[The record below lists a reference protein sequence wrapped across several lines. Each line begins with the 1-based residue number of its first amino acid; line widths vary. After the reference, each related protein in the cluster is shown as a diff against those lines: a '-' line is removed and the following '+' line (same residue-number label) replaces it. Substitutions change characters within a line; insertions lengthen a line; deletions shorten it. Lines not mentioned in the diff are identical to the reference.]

1 LTVRFAVQQ
10 MSEKKS
16 RGKEQMRSSSKT
28 SDNAGESPKNES
40 EKKMKQVKV
49 KKSGS
54 AFSWMSVAFLFMGIA
69 IGVGPFVPQIIEHFN
84 GMQNAKDVKNEDAK
98 MPDNLHQ
105 KYLNHYSRF
114 FQSSEQY
121 KELSEAKKKFLASD
135 LGSLYGYGNLRVE
148 DIVASELERFENEI
162 YLDYTGAGVYQKKQ
176 LTAAFEDL
184 AHNAYGNAHSENPS
198 SARTGRVV
206 DEMRSKLLKHF
217 NVTEA
222 QYTVIFTSGATGALK
237 LVAESFPWTNR
248 SRFVYLRQNHNS
260 VLGIREIALDQGASF
275 EPIPESEMSDGTC
288 SELFGGS
295 PCQSGSA
302 AHKKSVLLTDFP
314 ESTYNLF
321 AYPALDNF
329 AGVKYPLEWINMFHK
344 KSRGEE
350 GTGKWLVLLDSAAF
364 VPTHTLDLSKYP
376 ADFVSMSFYKMFGYP
391 TGLGALLVRNEV
403 TELMQKTFFGGGTV
417 SMSSCDKHFCQLIQN
432 PCSKFEDGTVSFLSI
447 SEVAEGL
454 GCLENIS
461 GTPRGADMSAIT
473 NHTWSLTRWLY
484 NELKEM
490 KHSNGAPLFKFN
502 GKHDLPNAREVQGS
516 IVNLLVLNPNGTVV
530 GYHDV
535 QKKTSD
541 AHIHIRTGCNCN
553 PGACYDYLGLSSDE
567 VIEYSLTKT
576 SCHDDNDTTENG
588 KPLGATRVSI
598 GYLTTFEDVF
608 VFARTMKELFLQ

>member
-1 LTVRFAVQQ
+1 
-10 MSEKKS
+10 MSERKSKGNRAKGDSARTESNTSEKIKPMKNSEKNEVKKN
-16 RGKEQMRSSSKT
+16 SSS
-28 SDNAGESPKNES
+28 G
-40 EKKMKQVKV
+40 
-49 KKSGS
+49 GF
-54 AFSWMSVAFLFMGIA
+54 FSWISIAFLVLGIA
-69 IGVGPFVPQIIEHFN
+69 IGVGPFIPQIIERLN
-84 GMQNAKDVKNEDAK
+84 NTGIENTTAK
-98 MPDNLHQ
+98 MPEDLHQ
-105 KYLNHYSRF
+105 KFLNHYSRF
-114 FQSSEQY
+114 FQTSEQH
-121 KELSEAKKKFLASD
+121 KALSEAKKKFLESD
-135 LGSLYGYGNLRVE
+135 LGAYYGYGNLRIE
-148 DIVASELERFENEI
+148 DIVAEELERFENEI

-176 LTAAFEDL
+176 LKAAFDHL
-184 AHNAYGNAHSENPS
+184 VHNAYGNAHSENPS
-198 SARTGRVV
+198 SSRTSRVV
-206 DEMRSKLLKHF
+206 DQMRSRLLRHF

-260 VLGIREIALDQGASF
+260 VLGIREVALDQGASF

-295 PCQSGSA
+295 PCKDDGNSGSA
-302 AHKKSVLLTDFP
+302 AHKKTVLLTEFP

-376 ADFVSMSFYKMFGYP
+376 ADFVTMSFYKMFGYP

-403 TELMQKTFFGGGTV
+403 TEVMQKTFFGGGTV

-447 SEVAEGL
+447 SEVDEGL
-454 GCLENIS
+454 GVLENIS
-461 GTPRGADMSAIT
+461 GVSRGADMSAIS
-473 NHTWSLTRWLY
+473 NHTWALTRWLY
-484 NELKEM
+484 NELTSM
-490 KHSNGAPLFKFN
+490 KHSNGQPLFKIN
-502 GKHDLPNAREVQGS
+502 GKHNESNAHEVQGS
-516 IVNLLVLNPNGTVV
+516 IVNLLVLAPNGTVV

-567 VIEYSLTKT
+567 VIQYSLTKT

-608 VFARTMKELFLQ
+608 IFARTMRELFQQ